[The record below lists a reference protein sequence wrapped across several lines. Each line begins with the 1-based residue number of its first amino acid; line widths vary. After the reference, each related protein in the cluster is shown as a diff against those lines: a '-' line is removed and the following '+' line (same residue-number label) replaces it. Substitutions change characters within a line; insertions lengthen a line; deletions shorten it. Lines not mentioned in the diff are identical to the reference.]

1 MANLFHAHPD
11 RDSNI
16 RVCGF
21 PYWKIAS
28 FTSVKTQEY
37 LKPTISVPIAAGAE
51 ERKEKLFVALG
62 VFAGQALF

>member
-1 MANLFHAHPD
+1 MLIPTVTVIFVFAA
-11 RDSNI
+11 
-16 RVCGF
+16 
-21 PYWKIAS
+21 KIAS